1 MPTAVRLKISPPWV
15 TYVNKLNALFC
26 EDPNIKIVYDNDK
39 VTVRSYVN
47 SGEKAEAL
55 YRLLPMDK
63 VFGEVVLQI
72 YVIPSNEEDFKSLD
86 IKNPPKEVVPFAMEG
101 YLEGN
106 SILHNASTLTLFNA
120 AFEGNPVYAFGYPVE
135 GILSNTIT
143 YIVFKNCV
151 VQFFN
156 DNLNDLYGNISTLY
170 QDIAA
175 DIFANNHDIQG
186 VFYCTDVEHKV
197 GKPLGEWP

>member
-1 MPTAVRLKISPPWV
+1 MPTAVRLKISPPWI

-39 VTVRSYVN
+39 VNVRLYVN
-47 SGEKAEAL
+47 GEEKAEAL
-55 YRLLPMDK
+55 YRLLPENK
-63 VFGEVVLQI
+63 IFGNVILQI

-86 IKNPPKEVVPFAMEG
+86 EKNPPEVDPFAIEDCLL
-101 YLEGN
+101 YD
-106 SILHNASTLTLFNA
+106 ASTLTLFNT

-175 DIFANNHDIQG
+175 DVFENDDDIQG

>member
-1 MPTAVRLKISPPWV
+1 MSTAVRLKISPPWI

-26 EDPNIKIVYDNDK
+26 EDPDIKIVYDNNK
-39 VTVRSYVN
+39 ITVRLYVN
-47 SGEKAEAL
+47 DGEKAEAL
-55 YRLLPMDK
+55 YRLLPENK
-63 VFGEVVLQI
+63 IFGNVILQI
-72 YVIPSNEEDFKSLD
+72 YVIPSNKEDFKSLD
-86 IKNPPKEVVPFAMEG
+86 VKNLPEVDPFVMEK

-106 SILHNASTLTLFNA
+106 SILHNASTLTLFNT

-175 DIFANNHDIQG
+175 DVFKKDDEVQG